1 MNISRHPSRWYKDDT
16 SVTIILAEDGTRY
29 TLPKRMACD
38 ISDYFEKALEGDSK
52 EAHERTLEL
61 PDCTAE
67 TFDVLLYFH
76 IYQRLPGNL
85 DSEDQAQ
92 LLLLNL
98 WLFGD
103 TYLLPRLKTKAF
115 AAAWEILDHQRAYT
129 EEERAELAE
138 IEGFFKIMADGLA
151 AGKSS
156 RVIANAVAK
165 RHNSDSQPP
174 TNVAPVQTATGS
186 SAAIVRAPM
195 PTSTPIQVGPP
206 ALTTPA
212 SANARRRARRQANK
226 ASKS

>member
-1 MNISRHPSRWYKDDT
+1 MSRVATRLSSWFKDD
-16 SVTIILAEDGTRY
+16 SLVTIVLTEDGTKY

-38 ISDYFEKALEGDSK
+38 ISDYFEKALEGDFK

-61 PDCTAE
+61 PDCAAE

-76 IYQRLPGNL
+76 MYQRLPGNL

-92 LLLLNL
+92 PLLLNL

-115 AAAWEILDHQRAYT
+115 AAASENLDHQRPCPGVLAKTLVSGPEDSPLRALFIEKATSYIFQGAYT

-156 RVIANAVAK
+156 RPNA
-165 RHNSDSQPP
+165 S
-174 TNVAPVQTATGS
+174 
-186 SAAIVRAPM
+186 I
-195 PTSTPIQVGPP
+195 
-206 ALTTPA
+206 
-212 SANARRRARRQANK
+212 
-226 ASKS
+226 

>member
-1 MNISRHPSRWYKDDT
+1 MSRVATRLSGWFKDDI
-16 SVTIILAEDGTRY
+16 SVAIILAEDGTRY

-38 ISDYFEKALEGDSK
+38 ISDYFEKALEGDFK
-52 EAHERTLEL
+52 EANERTLEL

-76 IYQRLPGNL
+76 MYKRLPGNL
-85 DSEDQAQ
+85 DSDDQAQ

-115 AAAWEILDHQRAYT
+115 AAAWEILDHQRPCPGVLAKTLLAGPGDSPLRALFIEKATSYIFQGAYT

-156 RVIANAVAK
+156 RVISSTVA
-165 RHNSDSQPP
+165 QEQ
-174 TNVAPVQTATGS
+174 AATA
-186 SAAIVRAPM
+186 
-195 PTSTPIQVGPP
+195 
-206 ALTTPA
+206 
-212 SANARRRARRQANK
+212 ARQQK
-226 ASKS
+226 